1 MQDLNREAPPEPT
14 RPAVWPFKNYP
25 GKVAHEAPRSEP
37 PPPTF
42 RPSDEDEALL

>member
-1 MQDLNREAPPEPT
+1 MQNLSHEDPPG
-14 RPAVWPFKNYP
+14 PAVWPFKNYP
-25 GKVAHEAPRSEP
+25 GKVAHEVPYSEL